1 MPENTIKESY
11 TLEEILNLLDQDFP
25 IASRTINLYYF
36 SYLVNYMRKTLL
48 EKVFSIKK
56 TTVTINIGQ
65 LFESFEELHTI
76 PIQEDNDP
84 TEVDDAIDT
93 RMQVFF
99 LDIIIDCAD
108 MYRELIP
115 GIKFEAVMLLN
126 TRLIPDELICQIQE
140 DMEEIFL
147 S

>member
-1 MPENTIKESY
+1 MPENTTKNSY
-11 TLEEILNLLDQDFP
+11 KLQEILNLLDQDFP

-36 SYLVNYMRKTLL
+36 SYLVNYARKTLL

-65 LFESFEELHTI
+65 LFKSFEELHTI
-76 PIQEDNDP
+76 PIQEDNDS

-99 LDIIIDCAD
+99 LDIIIDCAG
-108 MYRELIP
+108 MYRELID
-115 GIKFEAVMLLN
+115 IKFEDVKLINTEAVPN
-126 TRLIPDELICQIQE
+126 ELVLQIQE
-140 DMEEIFL
+140 DMEELFL

>member
-1 MPENTIKESY
+1 MPENTIKKSY

-76 PIQEDNDP
+76 PIQEDNDS

-93 RMQVFF
+93 HVQVLF
-99 LDIIIDCAD
+99 LYIIIDCAE
-108 MYRELIP
+108 MYKELNTSVR
-115 GIKFEAVMLLN
+115 FEAIKLLH
-126 TRLIPDELICQIQE
+126 TRSIPDELIHQIQE
-140 DMEEIFL
+140 DMEELFL